1 MDRILVRPLRPLK
14 LAAIFIA
21 GIAVGAAAVGALGGF
36 WIYPQVAREKF
47 EYGRSLGAYNE
58 QLRLAREIPQVLG
71 SDVDPNEP
79 KQYFFSGKDESVVI
93 VMHNGI
99 KTLRLCCDG
108 TEPKLHQ

>member
-1 MDRILVRPLRPLK
+1 MRSLK
-14 LAAIFIA
+14 LAITFVV

-36 WIYPQVAREKF
+36 WIYPEVAKEKF

-58 QLRLAREIPQVLG
+58 QLRLAREIPRVLG
-71 SDVDPNEP
+71 NDIDPNEP

-93 VMHNGI
+93 VRHNGI

-108 TEPKLHQ
+108 TEPKPHQ